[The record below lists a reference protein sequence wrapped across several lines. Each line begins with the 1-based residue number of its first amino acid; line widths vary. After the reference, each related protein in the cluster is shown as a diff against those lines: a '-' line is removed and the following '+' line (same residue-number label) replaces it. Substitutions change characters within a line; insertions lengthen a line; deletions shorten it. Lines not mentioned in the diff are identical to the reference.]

1 MLGNPQCMEGSQ
13 YKREPSSSH
22 AEIETILKNLQESI
36 NAHDN
41 RITDEGVRM
50 GEFSY
55 ASFGDL
61 KYDVLRKIP

>member
-1 MLGNPQCMEGSQ
+1 MGGSQ
-13 YKREPSSSH
+13 DKGEPPRIH
-22 AEIETILKNLQESI
+22 TEIETILKNLQESI